1 MRNVKFILQLLLG
14 FALILIAVYSPLNED
29 GRVAVGT
36 AGFIV
41 MFLTIIQDWQLK
53 CIFSSIGRAPV
64 SKTGCVRVVQ
74 DVLINGRVAESV

>member
-36 AGFIV
+36 AGFLGMV
-41 MFLTIIQDWQLK
+41 LTIMQDW
-53 CIFSSIGRAPV
+53 
-64 SKTGCVRVVQ
+64 
-74 DVLINGRVAESV
+74 

>member
-14 FALILIAVYSPLNED
+14 FVLILIAVYSPLNED

-41 MFLTIIQDWQLK
+41 MFLTIIQD
-53 CIFSSIGRAPV
+53 C
-64 SKTGCVRVVQ
+64 
-74 DVLINGRVAESV
+74 

>member
-14 FALILIAVYSPLNED
+14 FVLILVAVYSPLD

-41 MFLTIIQDWQLK
+41 VFLTIIQDW
-53 CIFSSIGRAPV
+53 
-64 SKTGCVRVVQ
+64 
-74 DVLINGRVAESV
+74 